1 MPQKWRKPLAGD
13 RTKARRRSWIASVAV
28 LLAVLILYLR
38 PVPWAG
44 DKLIVEQQI
53 VDSAKPQ
60 VCVHT
65 LLENEVEERKILRS
79 LELVREMGAGTIVQ
93 FFPWAYAEPEAGAY
107 SWGIADRI
115 VRHAR
120 LQGLRVIARLGLV
133 PEWAR
138 AAEAPQAT
146 TLNYLP
152 ESSFIHFADYAAAF
166 ARRFAGEVEHIII
179 WNEPNLSFEWGYR
192 PVDPAAYVRLLGI
205 SYERVKAAN
214 PEAVV
219 LAGALAPTL
228 EPPGSAAGMNEI
240 DFLTAMYGHGAGA
253 YFDALAIHTY
263 GFLDPPEAQPKSN
276 QLNFRRA
283 ELLRA
288 VMLAHDDGNK
298 PAYITESGWND
309 HPRWTGAVRP
319 SQRAAYTISALQF
332 VEDNWDWVENLCIW
346 AFRFPADTLSHPD
359 NYTLVNAE
367 FLPKPIYFELK
378 AYARG
383 WERPQAAWL
392 PRPAEA

>member
-1 MPQKWRKPLAGD
+1 ML
-13 RTKARRRSWIASVAV
+13 VA
-28 LLAVLILYLR
+28 LILYLR

-44 DKLIVEQQI
+44 DKLNVEQQV

-65 LLENEVEERKILRS
+65 LLENEVEESKILRS
-79 LELVREMGAGTIVQ
+79 LELVREMGASTIVQ

-138 AAEAPQAT
+138 ADDAPRAT

-152 ESSFIHFADYAAAF
+152 ESSFSYFADYAAAF
-166 ARRFAGEVEHIII
+166 AQRFAGEVERIII

-192 PVDPAAYVRLLGI
+192 PVDPAAYVRLLRI
-205 SYERVKAAN
+205 SYGRVKAAN
-214 PEAVV
+214 PDAVV

-228 EPPGSAAGMNEI
+228 EPPGSAAGMNEV
-240 DFLTAMYGHGAGA
+240 DFLKAMYRHGASA

-263 GFLDPPEAQPKSN
+263 GFLDPPAAQPKLN

-283 ELLRA
+283 ELLRD
-288 VMLAHDDGNK
+288 VMLAHGDGRK

-319 SQRAAYTISALQF
+319 SQRAAYTLRAFQF
-332 VEDNWDWVENLCIW
+332 VEDKWDWVESLCIW
-346 AFRFPADTLSHPD
+346 AFRFPADTFSHPD

-367 FLPKPIYFELK
+367 FLPKPIYFELQ
-378 AYARG
+378 AYARD
-383 WERPQAAWL
+383 WARPEAAWL
-392 PRPAEA
+392 PRPVEA